1 MFFDFF
7 LKSVFIVLTHYL
19 RMCYSPHHYVGLNF
33 LFHIRRPPP
42 PPLPPPPP
50 PASSASSASSAP
62 PPPPPPASRLP
73 SPVSINLCLSTSLY
87 RLVSINLSLSICL
100 YQLVSI
106 NLSLPNCLYQL
117 VCIHFSV
124 STWRGTW
131 GHYSWSI
138 AAIVAGDAAGRRGGL
153 AAVRCRD
160 CRRGRG

>member
-1 MFFDFF
+1 MFLNLFSLF
-7 LKSVFIVLTHYL
+7 LHIISVCVIPHITMWGLTFCSTSAVHLLRLLCLLCLLRLPRVLCLL
-19 RMCYSPHHYVGLNF
+19 RL
-33 LFHIRRPPP
+33 LR
-42 PPLPPPPP
+42 
-50 PASSASSASSAP
+50 SSASS
-62 PPPPPPASRLP
+62 ASRLP

-87 RLVSINLSLSICL
+87 RLVSINLSLSTCL

-117 VCIHFSV
+117 VCIHFSA